1 MAISDQYK
9 RVKDEVAQ
17 QCIDCGRDP
26 SEVKLLGVSKTVG
39 LDGVA
44 EAIKAGAQELA
55 ENRPE
60 NIVERHDKF
69 PQVKW
74 HFIGNVQSRHI
85 PDIVRCSTLV
95 HSVYQE
101 HHLARFD
108 RSAEKFGKVQ
118 PILLEVNV
126 SGEESKSGLTPD
138 AVPHMIEAASQ
149 FPHIKVCGLMT
160 MAPRG
165 KVEATKEC
173 FAGLRDLRDQL
184 AKDPALQ
191 FDNVSLSE
199 LSMGMTEDWKYAIE
213 AGSTIVRIGRA
224 IFSTEFE

>member
-1 MAISDQYK
+1 MAISDQFQ
-9 RVKDEVAQ
+9 RVQKEVAQ
-17 QCIDCGRDP
+17 QCKDCGRNP
-26 SEVKLLGVSKTVG
+26 SDVMLLGVSKTVG

-44 EAIKAGAQELA
+44 EAIDAGATQLA
-55 ENRPE
+55 ENRPD
-60 NIVERHDKF
+60 NIVERHDAF
-69 PQVKW
+69 PQIKW
-74 HFIGNVQSRHI
+74 HFIGNIQSRHI

-108 RSAEKFGKVQ
+108 RSAEKFHKIQ

-126 SGEESKSGLTPD
+126 SGEKSKSGLTPD
-138 AVPHMIEAASQ
+138 DVPHMIEAASK

-165 KVEATKEC
+165 KVEATKAC
-173 FAGLRDLRDQL
+173 FAGLRDIRDELRGDT
-184 AKDPALQ
+184 ALQ
-191 FDNVSLSE
+191 FDNVDLRE
-199 LSMGMTEDWKYAIE
+199 LSMGMTEDWKYAIA

-224 IFSTEFE
+224 IFSSDFE